1 MNMGL
6 LGTSNKQIATQITNQ
21 DQAQFKT
28 LNNLLTLQEN
38 HVEEFFQYHG
48 EQFLGAI
55 EKLMEDVLARVI
67 SKMLVKMKFVTT
79 TTGDLEMHPDAL
91 REYEAITAENIQLDL
106 AAIMAAALNSEV
118 IMQRRMAKAQYLE
131 SQGFSTAQQAQ
142 STMPQTQ
149 PQNIQGS
156 PQMGGMN
163 QQVMMQQQAFNNQSG
178 YPIQPAGYD
187 SYNNPYWVD
196 TQTGQA
202 TYTAPNSGLNL
213 AQNVTKLASWAAWL
227 A

>member
-6 LGTSNKQIATQITNQ
+6 LGTSNKQIASQITLQ
-21 DQAQFKT
+21 DQSQFKT

-55 EKLMEDVLARVI
+55 EKLMEDVLARVV

-131 SQGFSTAQQAQ
+131 SQGFSTAQQ
-142 STMPQTQ
+142 PLTQ

-156 PQMGGMN
+156 PQMGGVN
-163 QQVMMQQQAFNNQSG
+163 QQVMMQQNAFNNQSG

-196 TQTGQA
+196 PQTGQA

-213 AQNVTKLASWAAWL
+213 AQNVSKLASWAAWL

>member
-48 EQFLGAI
+48 EQFLGAM

-131 SQGFSTAQQAQ
+131 SQGFSTAQQPQ
-142 STMPQTQ
+142 TIMSQTQ

-196 TQTGQA
+196 PQTGQA

-213 AQNVTKLASWAAWL
+213 AQNVSKLASWAAWL

>member
-48 EQFLGAI
+48 EQFLGAM

-163 QQVMMQQQAFNNQSG
+163 QQMMMQQNAFNNQSG

-196 TQTGQA
+196 PQTGQA
-202 TYTAPNSGLNL
+202 TYTAPSSGLNL
-213 AQNVTKLASWAAWL
+213 AQNVSKLASWAAWL